1 MLAHFDLVFC
11 MDASAAMES
20 ELRRVTRMV
29 MRLLDDLI
37 ERAGNVGHEVH
48 FLRARLVVFRSCGT
62 EPIQESRFFT
72 MPQEASEFAR
82 HLTSVQAAGGEPGAS
97 GGLAALACAIGSDWQ
112 YIEGEIN
119 RQCIVLFTASPPQPL
134 EGADAKHACPD
145 SMPRDFEA
153 LTAMWNGDGAE
164 TAMDQRS
171 KRLYLFAPECPEWQ
185 RLASAWNNMMYVPC
199 PAGRGLEAHEYE
211 WIVHTMV
218 E

>member
-1 MLAHFDLVFC
+1 MFAHFDLVFC
-11 MDASAAMES
+11 MDASQCMGR

-37 ERAGNVGHEVH
+37 EQSGNVGHEVH
-48 FLRARLVVFRSCGT
+48 CLRARLVIFRSCGT

-72 MPQEASEFAR
+72 LPQEASEFAR
-82 HLTSVQAAGGEPGAS
+82 QLTSVQAAGGEPDQS
-97 GGLAALACAIGSDWQ
+97 GGYAALACAIRSDWQ

-119 RQCIVLFTASPPQPL
+119 RQFIVLFTASAPQPL
-134 EGADAKHACPD
+134 EGADVPNGCPD

-153 LTAMWNGDGAE
+153 LTAMWNGAGRE
-164 TAMDQRS
+164 KAMDQRS

-185 RLASAWNNMMYVPC
+185 RLATAWNNMMYVPC
-199 PAGRGLEAHEYE
+199 PAGRGLAVHEYE

>member
-48 FLRARLVVFRSCGT
+48 CLRARLVVFRSCGT

-82 HLTSVQAAGGEPGAS
+82 HLTSVQAAGGEPVHP
-97 GGLAALACAIGSDWQ
+97 AAWRRWPVRSAQTGSISRGRSTGSVSCCLLRRPRSRWRVRMRNMPARTACRGI
-112 YIEGEIN
+112 
-119 RQCIVLFTASPPQPL
+119 L
-134 EGADAKHACPD
+134 
-145 SMPRDFEA
+145 
-153 LTAMWNGDGAE
+153 
-164 TAMDQRS
+164 
-171 KRLYLFAPECPEWQ
+171 KR
-185 RLASAWNNMMYVPC
+185 
-199 PAGRGLEAHEYE
+199 
-211 WIVHTMV
+211 
-218 E
+218 